1 MGRRHATA
9 GLPSQ
14 RQLRVGELVR
24 RGLAELLTD
33 WTPVTETLTPVSVTV
48 GEVRMSPDLR
58 HATVF
63 VLPLGGQNTDDV
75 IEQLNV
81 ERRGLHRELRKKL
94 HLKYAPRLTFMAD
107 RVFDQM
113 DETRR
118 LLNLTE
124 VRRDLE
130 RPAG

>member
-1 MGRRHATA
+1 M
-9 GLPSQ
+9 
-14 RQLRVGELVR
+14 GELVR
-24 RGLAELLTD
+24 RGLAELLVD
-33 WTPVTETLTPVSVTV
+33 WTPSAATLTSVSVTV
-48 GEVRMSPDLR
+48 GEVRMSSDLR
-58 HATVF
+58 HATIF

-75 IEQLNV
+75 IEHLNM
-81 ERRGLHRELRKKL
+81 ERHDLHRELRKQL
-94 HLKYAPRLTFMAD
+94 HLKYVPRLTFMAD

-130 RPAG
+130 RSSG